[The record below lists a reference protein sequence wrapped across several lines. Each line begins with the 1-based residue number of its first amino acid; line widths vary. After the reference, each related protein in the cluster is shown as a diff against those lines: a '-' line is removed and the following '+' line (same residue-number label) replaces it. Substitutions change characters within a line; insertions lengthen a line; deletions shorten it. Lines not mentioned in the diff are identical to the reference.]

1 MFSDMQ
7 ISPLLVLYHTYYS
20 VSKEGIGTA
29 RALFKRVIRS
39 DHFTC
44 KCFLRVS
51 FWSAFRVFIKNFTI
65 LDAFNQLNVPKKSL
79 HESVFSPQNK
89 TH

>member
-1 MFSDMQ
+1 MQ

-51 FWSAFRVFIKNFTI
+51 IWLAFRVFIKNLYNFKC
-65 LDAFNQLNVPKKSL
+65 F
-79 HESVFSPQNK
+79 
-89 TH
+89 

>member
-1 MFSDMQ
+1 MQ
-7 ISPLLVLYHTYYS
+7 IFPLLVLYHTYYS

-29 RALFKRVIRS
+29 RELFKRVIRS

-51 FWSAFRVFIKNFTI
+51 IWLAFRVFIKNSYNF
-65 LDAFNQLNVPKKSL
+65 
-79 HESVFSPQNK
+79 
-89 TH
+89 

>member
-1 MFSDMQ
+1 MQ

-20 VSKEGIGTA
+20 VSKVGIGTA

-51 FWSAFRVFIKNFTI
+51 FWLAFRVFNKNFTI
-65 LDAFNQLNVPKKSL
+65 LDAFNQLNVPKKGL
-79 HESVFSPQNK
+79 HESFFSPQNK